1 MNCILVNVNEL
12 QTSKAN
18 ILACLDSGTNA
29 TITSVGEDIKSYN
42 YIKFVITF
50 KFASLSN
57 CCLTCTLRDINKTL
71 LIHKLFGF

>member
-1 MNCILVNVNEL
+1 MNCILVNVDEL
-12 QTSKAN
+12 QTISEN
-18 ILACLDSGTNA
+18 FVACLDRDANA
-29 TITSVGEDIKSYN
+29 TITSVGVDIKSYN